1 MLHSDVISA
10 LVPNGDVAA
19 DSYHRYKEDV
29 KAARDL
35 KLQMYRFSLS
45 WPRLL
50 PTGHRSSLNP
60 DGIRYYTDLLNEL
73 HSSGIKPM
81 VTLVHFDHPVALQ
94 KEFGGWDDDRMIDA
108 FVEYADIAFTYF
120 GDKVQYW
127 VTFNEPYVF
136 CGAAGQMEFLA
147 KAIVGVGVDPDG
159 PVLPF
164 GNRKTEPGADY
175 NCLHRMILAHARVY
189 RLYKEKFASS
199 QKGRIGI
206 VNISYAARPNSTR
219 YEDVAAARRYN
230 LFTLGTTFGPL
241 VTGQYPDEVRN
252 VVDEASRLEGR
263 ATSRLPVF
271 TPEQSAL
278 VNGTID
284 FLGVNQYNGQ
294 VVADTRRPDYGS
306 LQTDAAVD
314 VLVNSL
320 TGPRKDVEKTFTKMT
335 PWSIREAVLWLWD
348 EYRVPIFITENGY
361 AKENK
366 DKEGALDDHL
376 RAVYHSAY
384 LRELMF
390 AINEEGVHVIGY
402 LAWSLIDLY
411 EWLSQY
417 RYTFGLVHVD
427 YAGGSLNRTLKR
439 ESSAFFIE
447 LAETRKVPVVPSGGQ
462 RLSAPAAVA
471 IVSVAA
477 VLMWPSVLFY
487 V

>member
-1 MLHSDVISA
+1 MRLSELHDRLTVSPRAPMPAMRVALVLALLLGHGGVAVRRRATDELPQDFIVGAGTSAYQSEGAWNVSGKGESNLDHMLHSDVISA

-175 NCLHRMILAHARVY
+175 NCLHR
-189 RLYKEKFASS
+189 
-199 QKGRIGI
+199 
-206 VNISYAARPNSTR
+206 
-219 YEDVAAARRYN
+219 
-230 LFTLGTTFGPL
+230 
-241 VTGQYPDEVRN
+241 
-252 VVDEASRLEGR
+252 
-263 ATSRLPVF
+263 
-271 TPEQSAL
+271 
-278 VNGTID
+278 TID

-320 TGPRKDVEKTFTKMT
+320 TGPRKDVEKTFTK
-335 PWSIREAVLWLWD
+335 I
-348 EYRVPIFITENGY
+348 
-361 AKENK
+361 
-366 DKEGALDDHL
+366 
-376 RAVYHSAY
+376 
-384 LRELMF
+384 
-390 AINEEGVHVIGY
+390 
-402 LAWSLIDLY
+402 
-411 EWLSQY
+411 
-417 RYTFGLVHVD
+417 LV
-427 YAGGSLNRTLKR
+427 NCKTLKR
-439 ESSAFFIE
+439 NGVADDTVEY
-447 LAETRKVPVVPSGGQ
+447 Q
-462 RLSAPAAVA
+462 RGCFMALGR
-471 IVSVAA
+471 VSC
-477 VLMWPSVLFY
+477 PY
-487 V
+487 IYY